1 MMKTGLLFVKLQIKK
16 FIKKIPV
23 IVLESLVFLL
33 LLLVFGKYAAGA
45 LYGDE
50 AVRRMKIGVV
60 SGEDAQMTSLLL
72 SFVGEMESFEESILF
87 EQMEEEQ
94 ANKAVA
100 DGEIYAAVFLQEG
113 VLEGILN
120 GTNTPAK
127 IVLGHAYSQME
138 TALFEEVAQAGNRL
152 LSVAQAGI
160 YAADEFCIN
169 NGHEE
174 VIEEAEMQLNRAYLE
189 YALGRDSVFKMQE
202 VNAMG
207 KASPVA
213 YYSIS
218 LVLVFLS
225 FAGMMLGRYIAAKRN
240 AFSELFAA
248 KGLPFSAQYFAESVA
263 FSGVFMLLGLVF
275 LGPALIFAM
284 YTENRMNLSI
294 AGMIFLFFSI
304 FVMGTFLHLLTGMLG
319 NEAGGLGIGLGV
331 QFLMVYAGGLLLPS
345 AFLPK
350 AVESIGKYL
359 PHTIWFQS
367 VLAILNGQSF
377 SESAGKL
384 VLIFLISILLGMLLF
399 AGKNVRGRMHFYAGT
414 GHLEM
419 EGSACGLKCSFGAVP
434 VTLGKQYMIKHK
446 IWYLLLLF
454 MLPFLFVAGHKEQSE
469 LSGLEIGICM
479 QDEDG
484 ERLAKRLTKEEGIL
498 RFVTYEDEQEML
510 RDVENGALE
519 CAYLLEEG
527 FFEKLSEGKKN
538 RLIELYY
545 SPASSAYKLSYEVV
559 YSHLFGM
566 LSEEI
571 LSDWYQESVM
581 QKEGGMQELLSLKEK
596 YETNGSTFTFAYEHE
611 GKEQS
616 RQDTVLDSVRG
627 SIATM
632 LFLLLLLGIGNIREI
647 YERFSRV
654 SKSFAGRLCAYSFL
668 CAILGTVVSGLLL
681 LVVSGRIQPENVGTE
696 ILALLVLAGLT
707 AVMGLVFLLILR
719 TAERFYA
726 ILPMLLFATLLFCPV
741 FIQLKTYVPILAFVE
756 KIFPVSQY
764 LYFFM

>member
-1 MMKTGLLFVKLQIKK
+1 MLFVRLQIKK

-23 IVLESLVFLL
+23 IVLESLVFLF

-45 LYGDE
+45 LYEDE

-60 SGEDAQMTSLLL
+60 SGEGEQMTRLLL

-94 ANKAVA
+94 AKEAVA

-113 VLEGILN
+113 VLESILN
-120 GTNTPAK
+120 GTNTPAR
-127 IVLGHAYSQME
+127 IVLGHAYSRME

-152 LSVAQAGI
+152 LEVAQAGI
-160 YAADEFCIN
+160 YAADEFCES
-169 NGHEE
+169 NGHTEL
-174 VIEEAEMQLNRAYLE
+174 IAEAEMQLNRAYLD

-202 VNAMG
+202 VTAMG
-207 KASPVA
+207 KTGPVA

-225 FAGMMLGRYIAAKRN
+225 FAGMMLGRYTTVKRN
-240 AFSELFAA
+240 AFSGLLAA
-248 KGLPFSAQYFAESVA
+248 KGLPFFCQYFAESVA
-263 FSGVFMLLGLVF
+263 FSGVFALFGLLF
-275 LGPALIFAM
+275 LGPALLFAM

-294 AGMIFLFFSI
+294 TGMIFLFFGI
-304 FVMGTFLHLLTGMLG
+304 FVMGTFLHLLTDILG
-319 NEAGGLGIGLGV
+319 NETGGIGIGLGA
-331 QFLMVYAGGLLLPS
+331 QFFLVYAGGLLLPS

-350 AVESIGKYL
+350 AVENIGKYL

-377 SESAGKL
+377 SGFLGK
-384 VLIFLISILLGMLLF
+384 FLIVLLVSLLLGMLLF
-399 AGKNVRGRMHFYAGT
+399 SGKSMRSRMDFRAGT
-414 GHLEM
+414 GQSER
-419 EGSACGLKCSFGAVP
+419 ERAGYDLKYAFGEVL

-446 IWYLLLLF
+446 TWYLLLLF
-454 MLPFLFVAGHKEQSE
+454 MLPFLFVAGHKEQGE

-484 ERLAKRLTKEEGIL
+484 ERLAKRLQEQEGIL
-498 RFVTYEDEQEML
+498 HFVTYEDEQEML
-510 RDVENGALE
+510 RGVENGSLE

-559 YSHLFGM
+559 YSHLFAM

-571 LSDWYQESVM
+571 LSDWYQGSVIR
-581 QKEGGMQELLSLKEK
+581 KEGGMQELLALKEK
-596 YETNGSTFTFAYEHE
+596 YETNGSTFTFVYEHE
-611 GKEQS
+611 GKEQ
-616 RQDTVLDSVRG
+616 RQQDTVLDSVRG

-654 SKSFAGRLCAYSFL
+654 SKPFAGRLCAYSFL
-668 CAILGTVVSGLLL
+668 CAMTGTAVSGLLL
-681 LVVSGRIQPENVGTE
+681 LAVSDRIQPENLGAEVW
-696 ILALLVLAGLT
+696 ALLVLIGLT
-707 AVMGLVFLLILR
+707 AVMGLFFLLVLR

-726 ILPMLLFATLLFCPV
+726 ILPVLLFGTLLFCPV
-741 FIQLKTYVPILAFVE
+741 FIQLKTYVPFLTFVE
-756 KIFPVSQY
+756 KLFPVSRY